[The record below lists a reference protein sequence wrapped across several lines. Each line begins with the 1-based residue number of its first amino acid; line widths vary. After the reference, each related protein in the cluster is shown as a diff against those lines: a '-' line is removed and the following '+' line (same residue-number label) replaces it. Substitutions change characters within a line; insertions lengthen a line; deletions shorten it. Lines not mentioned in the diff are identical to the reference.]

1 MRSAGRQAR
10 RASVPGIELLE
21 SRSLLSNLDPGFPVA
36 DSVDTLTG
44 DKAQFSGADFSISP
58 ELARPVTLSPNQIVA
73 IAQGSRGLSISIVE
87 PPSVLSGKA
96 ASGEL
101 VIEVTGQGIQCSAGV
116 GKAYLED
123 GWIVIE
129 LPIPLED
136 QTGAEGNG
144 SSYEYSDPPSSPFVL
159 QQHPSKRNARNEL
172 VLSGIR
178 TTADMAH
185 PDSQIPGP
193 HNVAS
198 QHAAEGLSSGQIPET
213 LVNDGNARNLNESQD
228 RQPLASP
235 FSPVLTLDA
244 RSSLDKR
251 MSDSEIVESSD
262 AAVVTQVPRTESV
275 QRESDVRA
283 LDITQQPAK
292 TSLRSDS
299 EGMVAESVKGIKI
312 RAAYVD
318 PANATQ
324 SGRVVDLAV
333 IQFEKPI
340 TVRLQLPFVLEAEHE
355 MITPVSEFSVSGA
368 SGGSIVE
375 RIDAVLTGV
384 ENAVS
389 GSDLNWQVS
398 GGVAILAAA
407 VGYLIGSRRGQPL
420 ESQICAVPS
429 EPFIP
434 VFSEAQLSRLS
445 RRLGGTTRKKPQPE
459 AQGLNRGSRTGD
471 WPNSWLAGRVA
482 IAGK

>member
-1 MRSAGRQAR
+1 VRS
-10 RASVPGIELLE
+10 E
-21 SRSLLSNLDPGFPVA
+21 
-36 DSVDTLTG
+36 
-44 DKAQFSGADFSISP
+44 
-58 ELARPVTLSPNQIVA
+58 
-73 IAQGSRGLSISIVE
+73 
-87 PPSVLSGKA
+87 A
-96 ASGEL
+96 ASDKL
-101 VIEVTGQGIQCSAGV
+101 VFKIPGQGIQSTV
-116 GKAYLED
+116 GGGRAYLED

-129 LPIPLED
+129 LPIPPLD
-136 QTGAEGNG
+136 AQTTGAGNV
-144 SSYEYSDPPSSPFVL
+144 SYNEELPDASGSPFVL
-159 QQHPSKRNARNEL
+159 QHHTSKRNTGFEL
-172 VLSGIR
+172 VLTGIR

-185 PDSQIPGP
+185 PDPQIQGP
-193 HNVAS
+193 HNVFS
-198 QHAAEGLSSGQIPET
+198 QHTAEGLSSSQIPES
-213 LVNDGNARNLNESQD
+213 LVNDANGGSLDEPQD
-228 RQPLASP
+228 RQPTGSL
-235 FSPVLTLDA
+235 FSPVLTFDD

-251 MSDSEIVESSD
+251 ISDSEILESFD
-262 AAVVTQVPRTESV
+262 IAVITQVPGTESA
-275 QRESDVRA
+275 QHESDVRD
-283 LDITQQPAK
+283 LEITQQPAK

-299 EGMVAESVKGIKI
+299 EGTVVESVKGIKI
-312 RAAYVD
+312 RGAYVD
-318 PANATQ
+318 PQNAAEG
-324 SGRVVDLAV
+324 GRVVDLAV

-445 RRLGGTTRKKPQPE
+445 RRLGGITRKKPQPE